1 MRILSVPENRYGG
14 LPEKVKIKRAKL
26 FVKLV
31 TMLELEVL
39 YNPDKIRDY
48 VEIHMLEDDFDYMS
62 IEEVL
67 LLRCQGFI
75 DNSKIY
81 ELYPEEFDYLEGVPV
96 LMWDEL

>member
-1 MRILSVPENRYGG
+1 MRILSVPENRYDN
-14 LPEKVKIKRAKL
+14 LPEKIKIKRAKL
-26 FVKLV
+26 LVKLV

-48 VEIHMLEDDFDYMS
+48 VEIHILEDDFDYMS

-67 LLRCQGFI
+67 LLRCQGFL

-81 ELYPEEFDYLEGVPV
+81 ELYPEEFDYLEGIPV